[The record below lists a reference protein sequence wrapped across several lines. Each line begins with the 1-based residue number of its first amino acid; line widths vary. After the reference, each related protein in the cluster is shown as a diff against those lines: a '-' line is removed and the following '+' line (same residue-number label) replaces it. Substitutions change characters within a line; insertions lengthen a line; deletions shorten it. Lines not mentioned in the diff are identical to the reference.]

1 MGKLNDTILKFL
13 SEHLVECRK
22 HNYKPCRMLIVADKL
37 KNAKQIAVWLK
48 PIYGAIR
55 IADDSGDDKDVSLVF
70 DTTGE
75 RDDAVIKVNKELV
88 QYRESHPEAYEAPI
102 VNPPSSGNGNGGGN
116 LPEPEEPEPE
126 KQPTDWTTYIIIGV
140 AALAIILLVRPKRK
154 K

>member
-102 VNPPSSGNGNGGGN
+102 VNPPSSGDGGGGN